1 MGLLTGTDQQYYEG
15 DDLGNYQF
23 TSLEDIINQFIIAY
37 VGEGKII
44 SKTNMTSTRGVVL
57 IVPII
62 SSSSSEPTLIP
73 IMFAPDYLIL
83 RLTELL
89 VLISPLNKTACK
101 SEPNERTFSI
111 TALLRRVS
119 QL

>member
-1 MGLLTGTDQQYYEG
+1 
-15 DDLGNYQF
+15 
-23 TSLEDIINQFIIAY
+23 
-37 VGEGKII
+37 
-44 SKTNMTSTRGVVL
+44 
-57 IVPII
+57 
-62 SSSSSEPTLIP
+62 
-73 IMFAPDYLIL
+73 MFAPDYLIL